1 MILRKGTKGIII
13 AIIMTACL
21 TAILYSTVNM
31 LFSDTYTVRYYSD
44 PVVAK
49 KVIRGTIY
57 DSSGR
62 LLPDGYSTTDI
73 ISSTFSSYTV
83 PIPELNKDITYGYD
97 VYLTLDPTLQY
108 SLNSECK
115 NFIESVNPDK
125 LKITIINPLT
135 EEVLATCFFDKSSQ
149 QNRFTLNPVNFKDRT
164 YYPKIVKKITSYN
177 IESTE
182 EEVSELNNSLL
193 ENEILVDSENSIII
207 HLSSKEKEYLIAF
220 QTDKESELMIYLQ
233 NK

>member
-1 MILRKGTKGIII
+1 MILRKGTKGIIT

-21 TAILYSTVNM
+21 TAILYFTVNM

-73 ISSTFSSYTV
+73 ISSTFSSYTA

-108 SLNSECK
+108 SLNSEGG
-115 NFIESVNPDK
+115 
-125 LKITIINPLT
+125 
-135 EEVLATCFFDKSSQ
+135 
-149 QNRFTLNPVNFKDRT
+149 
-164 YYPKIVKKITSYN
+164 
-177 IESTE
+177 
-182 EEVSELNNSLL
+182 
-193 ENEILVDSENSIII
+193 
-207 HLSSKEKEYLIAF
+207 
-220 QTDKESELMIYLQ
+220 
-233 NK
+233 